1 MLSAGAE
8 LAVLDEVAS
17 MMTSGAS
24 EGDAP
29 EINSLSDLQPLPENV
44 NVFRI
49 GAFERFIN

>member
-29 EINSLSDLQPLPENV
+29 EINSLSDLQPHPKNV